1 MEGSVKMG
9 LFDFF
14 KKGNK
19 TEDTKVELHNPS
31 NGNVIPI
38 SEVADPVFSQKMMG
52 DGFGVEPTDGDVY
65 SPVNAEILS
74 IFPTKHA
81 LGLKLD
87 NGVDLLI
94 HIGIDTVE
102 LEGKPFTVLVEEG
115 DRVTPETLLVKVDLG
130 ALKEAGKKDTV
141 IVAFTNMEVVE
152 DYSLTNTGSVKH
164 GELIGEISSVQE

>member
-1 MEGSVKMG
+1 MG
-9 LFDFF
+9 LFNFF
-14 KKGNK
+14 KKSQK
-19 TEDTKVELHNPS
+19 TENNHVKLYNPI
-31 NGNVIPI
+31 NGNVVPI

-52 DGFGVEPTDGDVY
+52 DGFGVEPTDGEVY
-65 SPVNAEILS
+65 SPVDGKIAS
-74 IFPTKHA
+74 VFPTKHA

-115 DRVTPETLLVKVDLG
+115 DQVTPETLLVKVDLD

-141 IVAFTNMEVVE
+141 IIAFTNMEVVE
-152 DYSLTNTGSVKH
+152 DYSLSNTGNINR
-164 GELIGEISSVQE
+164 GELIGEISSAE